1 MSAENLEIVRRW
13 LLTHTSE
20 HLDAEAVAEFCDPD
34 VDYYPARKFP
44 EARPCHG
51 REEFGRFLIR
61 FREPWYRFEWEV
73 QEVFD
78 IGDERA
84 LAHITLHAEGRE
96 SGMNLEGDLYHC
108 YWLRHG
114 RFIRVEDHLTL
125 EGALHALGLKG
136 ETLEDA
142 GVRAPAN
149 LDLVRSILTQWER
162 GDFTST
168 EWAHPE
174 IEYVFG
180 DGPVTRTWKGIAAMG
195 KGFRDF
201 VETLEGYRL
210 IPDEF
215 RELDDER
222 VLVFAH
228 GAGRAKTSGLELD
241 QMRARAAE
249 LFHIRDGKVIR
260 IVNYFD
266 PENAL
271 ADLGLGPEAGPGP
284 M

>member
-1 MSAENLEIVRRW
+1 M
-13 LLTHTSE
+13 
-20 HLDAEAVAEFCDPD
+20 
-34 VDYYPARKFP
+34 
-44 EARPCHG
+44 
-51 REEFGRFLIR
+51 
-61 FREPWYRFEWEV
+61 
-73 QEVFD
+73 
-78 IGDERA
+78 
-84 LAHITLHAEGRE
+84 
-96 SGMNLEGDLYHC
+96 
-108 YWLRHG
+108 
-114 RFIRVEDHLTL
+114 TL

-195 KGFRDF
+195 EGFRDF